1 MAFTIKENMNLNIDE
16 ELDTENYQTDVS
28 DFVSDQNLFFCMSK
42 GLKFRSL
49 FIPALIIPP
58 SI

>member
-1 MAFTIKENMNLNIDE
+1 MAFTIKENMNLDIDE
-16 ELDTENYQTDVS
+16 LGNENYQTDVS
-28 DFVSDQNLFFCMSK
+28 DFVSDRDLFICMSM
-42 GLKFRSL
+42 GMKFRSL